1 MRFTAFG
8 RIAVKTVPVNIDL
21 DFFVPENDKY
31 LRYSESFQE
40 TAYPLG
46 DVESALIDTGF
57 EILGIYDD
65 DSFEP
70 VRLNSERAVFAVRK
84 GDVKW
89 EF

>member
-1 MRFTAFG
+1 M
-8 RIAVKTVPVNIDL
+8 
-21 DFFVPENDKY
+21 PENDKY

-70 VRLNSERAVFAVRK
+70 VRLNSERAVLLFAK
-84 GDVKW
+84 ECKW

>member
-1 MRFTAFG
+1 MTQMRFTAFG
-8 RIAVKTVPVNIDL
+8 RIAVKTVRSIL
-21 DFFVPENDKY
+21 TWLFVPENDKY

-84 GDVKW
+84 GV
-89 EF
+89 